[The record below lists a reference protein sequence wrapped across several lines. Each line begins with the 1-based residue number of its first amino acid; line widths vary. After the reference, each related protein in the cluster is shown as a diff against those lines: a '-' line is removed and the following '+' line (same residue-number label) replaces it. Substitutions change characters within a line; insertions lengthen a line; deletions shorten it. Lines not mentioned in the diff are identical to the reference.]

1 MPAKVSARDGMQVLS
16 LNGDGNP
23 PFTNGA
29 DNEPQRATFGA
40 AITNITPAATPTD
53 FLTIAG
59 AAGKIIRVKSLMLA
73 GVATSASNILI
84 DLIRRSAANTGGT
97 TVPITGRSHD
107 TADGAASAVL
117 AYYTANPSGLGTA
130 VGTLHSARLNLA
142 PAANGSIDRLQWQFT
157 WVNDKA
163 IVLRRATDILA
174 INLKGAAW
182 PAGGALDIDLEW
194 TEE

>member
-1 MPAKVSARDGMQVLS
+1 MPATVTSRDGIQVLS

-40 AITNITPAATPTD
+40 TISAIVPPATPTD
-53 FLTIAG
+53 LLTIRG
-59 AAGKIIRVKSLMLA
+59 AAGEVVRIKSIVIA
-73 GVATSASNILI
+73 GTATSATNII
-84 DLIRRSAANTGGT
+84 VDMIRRSAANTGGT

-107 TADGAASAVL
+107 LADGAANATV
-117 AYYTANPSGLGTA
+117 AYYTANASGLGTA

-142 PAANGSIDRLQWQFT
+142 PAANGSIDRIQWQFT

-163 IVLRRATDILA
+163 IVLRGATDILA
-174 INLKGAAW
+174 INLRGAAW